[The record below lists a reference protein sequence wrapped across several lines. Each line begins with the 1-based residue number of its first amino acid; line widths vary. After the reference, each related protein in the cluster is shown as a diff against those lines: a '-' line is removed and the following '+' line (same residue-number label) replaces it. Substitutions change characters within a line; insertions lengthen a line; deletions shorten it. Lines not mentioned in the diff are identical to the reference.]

1 MAGAASETSDEAL
14 MRGVASGEDGALG
27 ALYARHAPLVFG
39 IAAKSLDRPA
49 AEEIVQE
56 VFLALWQHAADFD
69 PERGPL
75 RPWLLQIAHR
85 RILNELR
92 RRRSRPPAWSDEG
105 RLAELPDPDPGP
117 HAAAWREYRRT
128 AIRAA
133 LEQLPPPQR
142 QALGL
147 AFFEELTH
155 EQVAQVLALRL
166 GTAKTRI
173 RAGLQRLRRELAPGL
188 LVLALVLSG
197 ALATLVH
204 RQREEA
210 ARFALDERA
219 LDLVTSSEV
228 TPLRLE
234 GTPAAPAGAH
244 ATYRARPGGELAVLT
259 LSHFPAAPAGRT
271 YQAWIR
277 HRGAWIPLGTAR
289 PDASGHARLIVQSAE
304 LAVAPDALQITLE
317 PEGGSSAPTGPPLAA
332 WAAPAP
338 PPSSPRS

>member
-1 MAGAASETSDEAL
+1 MTEAGPDSSDEAL
-14 MRGVASGEDGALG
+14 MRRLAAGEDGALG

-39 IAAKSLDRPA
+39 IAARSLEKAA

-56 VFLALWQHAADFD
+56 VFVALWQHAGEFD

-92 RRRSRPPAWSDEG
+92 RRSRRPAAEADPAGE

-117 HAAAWREYRRT
+117 LAAAWREYRRD
-128 AIRAA
+128 AVRAA
-133 LEQLPPPQR
+133 LELLPPAQR

-155 EQVAQVLALRL
+155 EQVAEVLELRL

-173 RAGLQRLRRELAPGL
+173 RAGLQRLRRELAPVL
-188 LVLALVLSG
+188 AVLALLLSG
-197 ALATLVH
+197 TLVTLVH
-204 RQREEA
+204 RHGEQA
-210 ARFALDERA
+210 ASFAVDERA

-234 GTPAAPAGAH
+234 ATPAAPADAH
-244 ATYRARPGGELAVLT
+244 ATYRARPGNDLAVLT
-259 LSHFPAAPAGRT
+259 LSHFPAAPAGRA

-277 HRGAWIPLGTAR
+277 HAGVWVSLGVVR
-289 PDASGHARLIVQSAE
+289 PDASGYARLIAQGPGVA
-304 LAVAPDALQITLE
+304 AAPDALQVTLE
-317 PEGGSSAPTGPPLAA
+317 PEAGSASPTGPALAA
-332 WAAPAP
+332 WPEPA
-338 PPSSPRS
+338 SS